1 MFIDVYSL
9 PKIFSSCTNRVAT
22 VVAHSFLRYQPGHW
36 NNPSCSMPYLKYDG
50 FEHEK
55 MTLALNLI
63 SPIAYSSTILLT
75 PVWHVLF
82 LFK

>member
-36 NNPSCSMPYLKYDG
+36 NNPSCSMPYLEYDV
-50 FEHEK
+50 FNMK
-55 MTLALNLI
+55 NDV
-63 SPIAYSSTILLT
+63 SPKSNITDCLLFYNFTYSSMACTL
-75 PVWHVLF
+75 PF
-82 LFK
+82 